1 MRPSSTEPLRSRAS
15 RPNTLRECLD
25 AALAGAVVIARTL
38 GAVLLTAV
46 YWLVLGPVA
55 LALRLTGADLLGT
68 RGKATTAW
76 TPSENGDPRRRLEGE
91 G

>member
-1 MRPSSTEPLRSRAS
+1 MRRV
-15 RPNTLRECLD
+15 LD
-25 AALAGAVVIARTL
+25 DARRRLLLGAVRIAAAL
-38 GAVLLTAV
+38 GAVLLTVV

-55 LALRLTGADLLGT
+55 LTLRLLGVDLLGV

-76 TPSENGDPRRRLEGE
+76 TPSENGDPQKRLEGA